1 MLQQSSSKR
10 CLFVAGDTFVR
21 ARLAK
26 FPAFTGLPIDFAEL
40 DVDCTKRDAQ
50 VIRNDGCIVD
60 VTCADTSDQ
69 FCRNRRLD
77 MF

>member
-1 MLQQSSSKR
+1 MPQQSSSKR

-26 FPAFTGLPIDFAEL
+26 FPALTGLPIDFEAL
-40 DVDCTKRDAQ
+40 DVDCTKSDAQ
-50 VIRNDGCIVD
+50 VIRNDGCNVD

-69 FCRNRRLD
+69 FWRNNRLD